1 MTQRWQEDQQRVE
14 TDYQSF
20 FERVILGLYRRTP
33 EGQILEANPALVQI
47 LGYPSR
53 ELLLEVEWNKL
64 YAYTRDCQRWQSLM
78 NQAGTARNF
87 ETQLYR
93 YDGTIIWVEDNAQA
107 VSDPSGRLLYYEGC
121 LAEITERKQIEAMLQ
136 QRNLELTLLNR
147 ASQTFISTLNLDQ
160 VLVTVLEGV
169 LHLLEVTAWSIWLI
183 DSETNELV
191 CHQVTNPHTAAMR
204 GWRLAPGQGIA
215 GWVAQQARSVII
227 PDTRTDKRHYKG
239 VDRQLGLEIR
249 SILSIPLQIKKQV
262 IGVLQVVDTEVN
274 RFNLANLRLLESVA
288 ATAAIAIENARLYE
302 QAQQEIAAR
311 KRVAEKLRRSEER
324 YHQVISSISDHIY
337 VTEVTE
343 DGDHINLYLSPHVET
358 LTGYAREKFMADW
371 RFWAS
376 AVIHPDD
383 RAAAAIQA
391 ARLAQDLPSEMEY
404 RLIRANGDVIWVRDS
419 ARVQREGTIKVVY
432 GVVSSITERKR
443 AEEQIKN
450 QNILLEQAVQEK
462 TREMELIMERLIR
475 QEKLAT
481 IGQIS
486 TSIAHE
492 LRNPLGV
499 IKLSAF
505 YLKDLYLKG
514 EIDSTNTKVKEHLEV
529 IEAELYA
536 TNRVITDLLAMTR
549 MNGAKREE
557 VDLSAI
563 ILEAADR
570 SHLDAQIQLRLD
582 LDPEP
587 FLIWADPVQ
596 LRQVMINIL
605 TNAVQACSR
614 QAVVTIKGILLA
626 AGRLCQIQ
634 IQDNGCGI
642 PAETIGSVFEPLY
655 TTKTKGTGLGL
666 TICKQIIE
674 NHGGA
679 INLSSQPGQGTTIQ
693 ILLPVGETL

>member
-1 MTQRWQEDQQRVE
+1 
-14 TDYQSF
+14 
-20 FERVILGLYRRTP
+20 
-33 EGQILEANPALVQI
+33 
-47 LGYPSR
+47 
-53 ELLLEVEWNKL
+53 
-64 YAYTRDCQRWQSLM
+64 M
-78 NQAGTARNF
+78 NQAGVARNF
-87 ETQLYR
+87 ETQFYQR
-93 YDGTIIWVEDNAQA
+93 DGTIIWVEDNAQA
-107 VSDPSGRLLYYEGC
+107 VYDQSGRLLYYEGC
-121 LAEITERKQIEAMLQ
+121 LAEITERKQVEEILQ
-136 QRNLELTLLNR
+136 QRDLELTLLNR

-160 VLVTVLEGV
+160 VLTTVLEGV
-169 LHLLEVTAWSIWLI
+169 LHLLEVTAWSIWLV
-183 DSETNELV
+183 DPETNELV
-191 CHQVTNPHTAAMR
+191 CHQVTNPHAEAMR

-239 VDRQLGLEIR
+239 VDQQLGLEIR
-249 SILSIPLQIKKQV
+249 SILNVPLQIKQQV
-262 IGVLQVVDTEVN
+262 IGVLQVVDTEAN
-274 RFNLANLRLLESVA
+274 RFNSADLRLLESVA

-302 QAQQEIAAR
+302 QARQEIVER
-311 KRVAEKLRRSEER
+311 KRVAEKLRKSEER

-343 DGDHINLYLSPHVET
+343 AGDHINLYLSPHIET
-358 LTGYAREKFMADW
+358 LTGYPREKFMADW

-376 AVIHPDD
+376 TVIHPDD
-383 RAAAAIQA
+383 RAAAATQA
-391 ARLAQDLPSEMEY
+391 ARLAQDLPSEIEY
-404 RLIRANGDVIWVRDS
+404 RLVRADGDIIWVRDS
-419 ARVQREGTIKVVY
+419 ARVQREGAIKIVY
-432 GVVSSITERKR
+432 GVVSSVTERKQ
-443 AEEQIKN
+443 AEERIKN
-450 QNILLEQAVQEK
+450 QNVLLEQAVQKK

-514 EIDSTNTKVKEHLEV
+514 KLDSTNSKVKEHLEL
-529 IEAELYA
+529 IEAELYT

-557 VDLSAI
+557 VDLRAI
-563 ILEAADR
+563 ILEAAGR
-570 SHLDAQIQLRLD
+570 SHLDQQIQLHLE

-587 FLIWADPVQ
+587 FLIWVDPVQ
-596 LRQVMINIL
+596 FRQVMINIL
-605 TNAVQACSR
+605 TNAVQACSG

-626 AGRLCQIQ
+626 ADNVCQIQ

-642 PAETIGSVFEPLY
+642 PPETIDSIFEPLY
-655 TTKTKGTGLGL
+655 TTKNKGTGLGL

-674 NHGGA
+674 NHAGA
-679 INLSSQPGQGTTIQ
+679 ISVSSQPGQGTTVQ
-693 ILLPVGETL
+693 ILLPLNETL